1 MMRAILGRTVLTA
14 LVLGMASVASASEAP
29 RTARPFSP
37 KSLERVAH
45 ENQKPGGV
53 PLVRYGKGG
62 RDSVLDGG
70 LIGAVV
76 GGVGGGFLIV
86 AASGGSD
93 DAPRAM
99 LNVGALP
106 ALGGFVIGAWI
117 DSMQ

>member
-1 MMRAILGRTVLTA
+1 MMRAILGRTVLAT
-14 LVLGMASVASASEAP
+14 LILGMASVASAGEAP

-45 ENQKPGGV
+45 ENQKRGGV

-70 LIGAVV
+70 LIGAGV

-86 AASGGSD
+86 AASGGSND
-93 DAPRAM
+93 FPRAM
-99 LNVGALP
+99 INVGALP
-106 ALGGFVIGAWI
+106 ALGGFALGAWV
-117 DSMQ
+117 DSMR